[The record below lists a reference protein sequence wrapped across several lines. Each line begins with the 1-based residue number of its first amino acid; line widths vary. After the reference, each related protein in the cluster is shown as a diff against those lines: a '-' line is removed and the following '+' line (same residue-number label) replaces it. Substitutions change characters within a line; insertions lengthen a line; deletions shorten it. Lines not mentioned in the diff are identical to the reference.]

1 MKLGADGVITNQFN
15 QALFIMR
22 NDTRTWATPGG
33 AVEAGE
39 LPTETVEREVEE
51 ETGLKVRA
59 VRLVGLY
66 YRQEKPDGNLLFT
79 FRCIQRGGEIAA
91 SDESPRVGFLPVVP
105 LPQPMLSLH
114 RERVE
119 RALNHTASSPYWGL
133 QQLPRGFNLLR
144 SFVYGARDL
153 ARSVRRQP
161 PVEPAPEWKVGAF
174 VIIRNDEGRVLWVRR
189 NDYDVWNLPG
199 GGRQGQEPP
208 WETAVRETR
217 EETGL
222 QVQLTH
228 LSGVYAKPE
237 KQEVILTFTAE
248 AAGGALTPNSE
259 AAEFRY
265 FAAGEEPP
273 NALPKHVERVAD
285 AVGPGETTFF
295 RRQSGSTSLER
306 LEEFAPN

>member
-1 MKLGADGVITNQFN
+1 MKVGADGVLTNQFN

-33 AVEAGE
+33 AVETGE
-39 LPTETVEREVEE
+39 LPTEAVEREIEE

-66 YRQEKPDGNLLFT
+66 YRQEKPDGMLLFT
-79 FRCIQRGGEIAA
+79 FRCIQRGGAIAE
-91 SDESPRVGFLPVVP
+91 SDESPRAGFLPVAP

-114 RERVE
+114 QERVE

-144 SFVYGARDL
+144 SVAYGARDMVR
-153 ARSVRRQP
+153 AVRREP
-161 PVEPAPEWKVGAF
+161 PIEPAPEWNVGAF
-174 VIIRNDEGRVLWVRR
+174 VIIRNAEGKVLWVRR

-199 GGRQGQEPP
+199 GGRQGQESP
-208 WETAVRETR
+208 WQTAVRETR

-222 QVQLTH
+222 QVRLTH
-228 LSGVYAKPE
+228 LSGVYTKPE
-237 KQEVILTFTAE
+237 KQELLLTFTAE
-248 AAGGALTPNSE
+248 AAGGSLILNSE
-259 AAEFRY
+259 AAEFHF
-265 FAAGEEPP
+265 FASGEEPP

-295 RRQSGSTSLER
+295 RRQSGSTSLEQ
-306 LEEFAPN
+306 LEEVASN